1 MTHFFF
7 RELLG
12 QNTSF
17 LSYHLHLYKYKT
29 SDDESGTRNQIF
41 GCISNNSQK
50 KMGLERQVGTR
61 LFFNFLPILWQN
73 VTIFHRTK
81 PGFQV
86 LDPLLHSYIILC
98 VGGERNQS
106 EWCSSNTYFILMENK
121 KRAQFLM
128 KYHCAS
134 ARFYLGFY
142 FSIKKFLVVGDGRRW
157 SSFGQPRKCNLKK
170 GNNFEKDAN
179 FVVLK
184 KWTFTKK
191 FFNFFLFTFATNIL

>member
-17 LSYHLHLYKYKT
+17 LSYHLHLYKYKI
-29 SDDESGTRNQIF
+29 SDDELGTRNQIL
-41 GCISNNSQK
+41 GCISNNNSQK
-50 KMGLERQVGTR
+50 KMGLERQVEQGFS
-61 LFFNFLPILWQN
+61 LIFLPFFWQN
-73 VTIFHRTK
+73 VAIFHITK
-81 PGFQV
+81 PGFRV
-86 LDPLLHSYIILC
+86 PDSLMVTLFCVYC

-142 FSIKKFLVVGDGRRW
+142 FSIKKFFSGWGRPLV
-157 SSFGQPRKCNLKK
+157 
-170 GNNFEKDAN
+170 
-179 FVVLK
+179 
-184 KWTFTKK
+184 K
-191 FFNFFLFTFATNIL
+191 FRSTAKM